1 VTIDQQIRK
10 RRRRGGKGN
19 VMHLPKGVS
28 ENSKISRDLCN
39 QSKSSDYE
47 FDEDLVCHG
56 QMRWEAITHANRR
69 HLMAIG
75 T

>member
-47 FDEDLVCHG
+47 FDEDLVLPRPDEVG
-56 QMRWEAITHANRR
+56 GDHACK
-69 HLMAIG
+69 
-75 T
+75 